1 VANHSYNMI
10 DLKDVTEELNTVGK
24 GFCMAKWYHVSMH
37 LHTGQNHSCYH
48 PAPHKIPL
56 DLAKEDAHVLHNS
69 PFKKQVRKEML
80 EGGRPDECSYCW
92 NVEDL
97 GEDQISDRMLRS
109 SEPWALPLLQE
120 TKNIDW
126 QADVYPRY
134 LELNF
139 SNRCQLK
146 CSYCAPMASSSWLQE
161 TKKWGNWPLENHINV
176 RQYDNDSFKNE
187 GSIYGEEDTNPYIKI
202 FWDWFPDA
210 YPHLHTLRFTGGEPL
225 LSPNVF
231 KVLDYVGANPKP
243 ELEFAVN
250 SNMMIPERNIIRFI
264 QTANDLTLNKK
275 IKGYS
280 LFTSVDTWGKQAEWI
295 RNGLN
300 IETYESNL
308 HYYMENSE
316 SKYFSFM
323 VTFCLLAIPNFT
335 EFLDKVLEFRE
346 RYNIDDSYQRVNF
359 DTPYTVEPPHLT
371 ARIADD
377 WMIDRLEYTCNYLK
391 ERVDD
396 TDIRMFSSVE
406 HKKLTRVLD
415 WVKQNRYE
423 GEELAM
429 NRRDFA
435 KFVDEHDRRR
445 GTDFHAAFPEL
456 RNFYNMCKE
465 S

>member
-1 VANHSYNMI
+1 
-10 DLKDVTEELNTVGK
+10 
-24 GFCMAKWYHVSMH
+24 
-37 LHTGQNHSCYH
+37 
-48 PAPHKIPL
+48 
-56 DLAKEDAHVLHNS
+56 
-69 PFKKQVRKEML
+69 
-80 EGGRPDECSYCW
+80 
-92 NVEDL
+92 
-97 GEDQISDRMLRS
+97 MLRS
-109 SEPWALPLLQE
+109 SEPWALPLIQE
-120 TKNIDW
+120 TKDIDW

-161 TKKWGNWPLENHINV
+161 TKKWGNWPLENRINV
-176 RQYDNDSFKNE
+176 RQYDNESFENE

-202 FWDWFPDA
+202 FWEWFPDA

-231 KVLDYVGANPKP
+231 KVLDYVSANPKP
-243 ELEFAVN
+243 DLEFAVN

-264 QTANDLTLNKK
+264 STANDLISNKK
-275 IKGYS
+275 IRGYS
-280 LFTSVDTWGKQAEWI
+280 LFTSVDSWGKQAEWI

-300 IETYESNL
+300 IDTYESNL
-308 HYYMENSE
+308 HYYMENSD

-346 RYNIDDSYQRVNF
+346 KYNVDNSYQRVSF
-359 DTPYTVEPPHLT
+359 DTPYTIEPPHLT

-377 WMIDRLEYTCNYLK
+377 WMVERLQYTCDYLK

-396 TDIRMFSSVE
+396 SDITKFSSVE

-423 GEELAM
+423 GEELAV

-435 KFVDEHDRRR
+435 TFVDEHDRRR

-456 RNFYNMCKE
+456 RGFYEMCKE